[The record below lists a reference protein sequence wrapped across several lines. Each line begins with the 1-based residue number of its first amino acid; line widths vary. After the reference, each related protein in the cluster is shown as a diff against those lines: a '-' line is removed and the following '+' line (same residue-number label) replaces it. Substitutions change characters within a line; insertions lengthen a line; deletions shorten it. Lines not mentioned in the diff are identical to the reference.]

1 MSIELMT
8 FLIFG
13 SMVFFLFMGLP
24 VAFACGVTGI
34 IFTAIFQGPEAVNV
48 VPTRIF
54 GLMTNYLLDA
64 IPLFIFMANILERSG
79 IIEDI
84 YHMVYNWL
92 GWLKGGVATATVAAC
107 TMMAA
112 MAGVVGATEVTMGL
126 IALPQMLNRKYDKLM
141 SLGAILAGGTL
152 GILIPPSVMLI
163 VYGMVDNCSIGQLY
177 AGAFLPGFLLSGLY
191 IAYISIR
198 CYINPTMGP
207 PIPKEER
214 LDFMGLLKVLG
225 PIVPAGILIFL
236 VLGTIVVGI
245 ASPTEAA
252 GVGCL
257 GAWLIAIVKGRMGW
271 KSLVIAAENTIKASA
286 MVMWTM
292 FGANIFIALYIMV
305 GGQAFVQGLLLG
317 SGLSPF
323 AIIWIM
329 MFILIFLGC
338 FIDWVGI
345 VMLCVPLFGP
355 IIRKL
360 GFDPIWFG
368 VLFAVNMQ
376 MAFLTPPFGFSLFY
390 LKSVAPPEVSTVDVW
405 KSAMPFLVLQFVGLV
420 LCMYFPD
427 IILIGPKYFFRGL
440 Q

>member
-1 MSIELMT
+1 MSIEWITL
-8 FLIFG
+8 LIFG
-13 SMVFFLFMGLP
+13 SMVAVMLMGLP
-24 VAFACGVTGI
+24 VAFATGVVGI
-34 IFTAIFQGPEAVNV
+34 IFTAIFQGPEAVNI

-64 IPLFIFMANILERSG
+64 IPLFIFMANILERNG

-84 YHMVYNWL
+84 YHMVYHWL
-92 GWLKGGVATATVAAC
+92 GWLKGGVATATIAAC

-126 IALPQMLNRKYDKLM
+126 IALPQMLKRKYDKLM
-141 SLGAILAGGTL
+141 ALGTILAGGTL

-191 IAYISIR
+191 ILYVTIR
-198 CYINPTMGP
+198 CYIKPSMGP
-207 PIPKEER
+207 PVPKEER
-214 LDFMGLLKVLG
+214 LDWKGLFRVLM
-225 PIVPAGILIFL
+225 PIIPAGILIFL
-236 VLGTIVVGI
+236 VLGTIVIGV
-245 ASPTEAA
+245 AAPTEAA

-257 GAWLIAIVKGRMGW
+257 GAWLIGVAKGRMSN
-271 KSLVIAAENTIKASA
+271 KSLFQAAVNTIKATG

-305 GGQAFVQGLLLG
+305 GGGEFVNNMLLG
-317 SGLSPF
+317 SGLGKWTV
-323 AIIWIM
+323 IWIM
-329 MFILIFLGC
+329 MIILIFLGC
-338 FIDWVGI
+338 FVDWVGI
-345 VMLCVPLFGP
+345 LMLTVPLFGP

-376 MAFLTPPFGFSLFY
+376 MSFLTPPFGMSLFY

-405 KSAMPFLVLQFVGLV
+405 KSGIPFLYLQFVGLV
-420 LCMYFPD
+420 LCMYFPE
-427 IILIGPKYFFRGL
+427 IILWAPKVFFRG
-440 Q
+440 

>member
-1 MSIELMT
+1 MSIELLT
-8 FLIFG
+8 VLIFG
-13 SMVFFLFMGLP
+13 TMVFFLFMGLP

-34 IFTAIFQGPEAVNV
+34 IFTAIFQGPSAVNV

-152 GILIPPSVMLI
+152 GILIPPSVLLI
-163 VYGMVDNCSIGQLY
+163 VYGMVDNSSIGQLY
-177 AGAFLPGFLLSGLY
+177 AGAFLPGFLLSALY
-191 IAYISIR
+191 IAYITIR
-198 CYINPTMGP
+198 CYINPEMGP
-207 PIPKEER
+207 PIPKAER
-214 LDFMGLLKVLG
+214 LDFIGLLKVLG
-225 PIVPAGILIFL
+225 PIVPAAILIFL
-236 VLGTIVVGI
+236 VLGTIILGV

-252 GVGCL
+252 GVGCF
-257 GAWLIAIVKGRMGW
+257 GAWLIAITKGRMGW

-305 GGQAFVQGLLLG
+305 GGQAFVSTLLLG
-317 SGLSPF
+317 SGFSPMT
-323 AIIWIM
+323 IIWIM
-329 MFILIFLGC
+329 MGILIFLGC

-355 IIRKL
+355 IIRQL

-376 MAFLTPPFGFSLFY
+376 MAFLSPPFGFSLFY

-405 KSAMPFLVLQFVGLV
+405 KSAVPFLCLQFIGLV

-427 IILIGPKYFFRGL
+427 IILIGPTYFFRGL

>member
-1 MSIELMT
+1 MSIEWITL
-8 FLIFG
+8 LIFG
-13 SMVFFLFMGLP
+13 SMVLMMLLGLP
-24 VAFACGVTGI
+24 VAFATGVVGI
-34 IFTAIFQGPEAVNV
+34 IYTAIFQGPEAVNI

-64 IPLFIFMANILERSG
+64 IPLFILMANILERNG

-84 YHMVYNWL
+84 YKMVYHWL
-92 GWLKGGVATATVAAC
+92 GWLKGGVATATIAAC

-126 IALPQMLNRKYDKLM
+126 IALPQMLKRKYDKLM
-141 SLGAILAGGTL
+141 ALGTILAGGTL

-191 IAYISIR
+191 ILYVTIR
-198 CYINPTMGP
+198 CYINPVMGP
-207 PIPKEER
+207 PVPKEER
-214 LDFMGLLKVLG
+214 LDWKGLFKVAL
-225 PIVPAGILIFL
+225 PIIPGGILIFL
-236 VLGTIVVGI
+236 VLGTIVIGV
-245 ASPTEAA
+245 AAPTEAA
-252 GVGCL
+252 GIGCL
-257 GAWLIAIVKGRMGW
+257 GAWIIGVVKGRMSG
-271 KSLVIAAENTIKASA
+271 KSLIQAAVNTIKATG

-305 GGQAFVQGLLLG
+305 GGGEFVNNMLLG
-317 SGLSPF
+317 SGLGKWTV
-323 AIIWIM
+323 IWIM
-329 MFILIFLGC
+329 MIILIFLGC
-338 FIDWVGI
+338 FVDWVGI
-345 VMLCVPLFGP
+345 VMLTVPLFGP

-376 MAFLTPPFGFSLFY
+376 MSFLTPPFGMSLFY
-390 LKSVAPPEVSTVDVW
+390 LKSVSPPEVSTVDVW
-405 KSAMPFLVLQFVGLV
+405 KSGLPFLALQFIGMT

-427 IILIGPKYFFRGL
+427 IILWAPKFFFRG
-440 Q
+440 

>member
-1 MSIELMT
+1 MSIELIT
-8 FLIFG
+8 VLIFG
-13 SMVFFLFMGLP
+13 TMVFFLFMGLP

-34 IFTAIFQGPEAVNV
+34 IFTAIFQGASAVNV

-64 IPLFIFMANILERSG
+64 IPLFILMANILERSG

-84 YHMVYNWL
+84 YHMVYHWL
-92 GWLKGGVATATVAAC
+92 GWLKGGVATATIAAC

-141 SLGAILAGGTL
+141 SLGSILAGGTL

-191 IAYISIR
+191 IAYITIR
-198 CYINPTMGP
+198 CTIKPEMGP

-214 LDFMGLLKVLG
+214 KDFIGLLKVLG
-225 PIVPAGILIFL
+225 PIIPAGILIFL
-236 VLGTIVVGI
+236 VLGTIVIGV

-257 GAWLIAIVKGRMGW
+257 GAWLIAVSKRRMDF
-271 KSLVIAAENTIKASA
+271 KSLLVAGENTIKACA
-286 MVMWTM
+286 MVLWTL

-305 GGQAFVQGLLLG
+305 GGQAFVQTMLLS
-317 SGLSPF
+317 SGLGPM
-323 AIIWIM
+323 AIIWVM
-329 MFILIFLGC
+329 MLILLFLGC

-345 VMLCVPLFGP
+345 LMLCVPLFGP

-376 MAFLTPPFGFSLFY
+376 LAFLTPPFGFSLFY
-390 LKSVAPPEVSTVDVW
+390 LKSVAPPEVSTIDVW
-405 KSAMPFLVLQFVGLV
+405 KSAFPFLALQFIGLV

-427 IILIGPKYFFRGL
+427 IILIGPKYFFRS
-440 Q
+440 QQ

>member
-1 MSIELMT
+1 MSIELLT
-8 FLIFG
+8 VLIFG
-13 SMVFFLFMGLP
+13 TMVFFLFMGLP

-34 IFTAIFQGPEAVNV
+34 IFTALFQGASAVNV

-84 YHMVYNWL
+84 YHMVYHWL

-152 GILIPPSVMLI
+152 GILIPPSVLLI
-163 VYGMVDNCSIGQLY
+163 VYGMVDNSSIGQLY

-191 IAYISIR
+191 IAYITIR
-198 CYINPTMGP
+198 CTIKPEMGP
-207 PIPKEER
+207 PIPKAER
-214 LDFMGLLKVLG
+214 KDFIGLLKVLG
-225 PIVPAGILIFL
+225 PIIPAGILIFL
-236 VLGTIVVGI
+236 VLGTIVIGV

-257 GAWLIAIVKGRMGW
+257 GAFLIAILKRRMGFR
-271 KSLVIAAENTIKASA
+271 SLVIAAENTIKATA

-305 GGQAFVQGLLLG
+305 GGQAFVHTLLLG
-317 SGLSPF
+317 SGLSPM

-329 MFILIFLGC
+329 MLILIFLGC

-355 IIRKL
+355 IIREL

-376 MAFLTPPFGFSLFY
+376 MAFLSPPFGFSLFY

-405 KSAMPFLVLQFVGLV
+405 KSAVPYLGLQFIGLV

>member
-1 MSIELMT
+1 MSIELLT
-8 FLIFG
+8 VLIFG
-13 SMVFFLFMGLP
+13 TMVIFLFMGLP
-24 VAFACGVTGI
+24 VAFATGVTGI
-34 IFTAIFQGPEAVNV
+34 IFTAIMQGPSAVNV

-64 IPLFIFMANILERSG
+64 IPLFIFMANILEKSG
-79 IIEDI
+79 IIQDI
-84 YHMVYNWL
+84 YHMVYHWL
-92 GWLKGGVATATVAAC
+92 GWLKGGVATATVVAC

-163 VYGMVDNCSIGQLY
+163 VYGMVDNSSIGQLY

-198 CYINPTMGP
+198 CTINPVMGP

-214 LDFMGLLKVLG
+214 KSFRELLGLLG
-225 PIVPAGILIFL
+225 PVIPAGLLIFL

-257 GAWLIAIVKGRMGW
+257 GAFLIAVIKRRMNM
-271 KSLVIAAENTIKASA
+271 KSLVSAAENTIKATA

-305 GGQAFVQGLLLG
+305 GGQDFVQSMLLS
-317 SGLSPF
+317 SGLPPMGV
-323 AIIWIM
+323 IWIM
-329 MFILIFLGC
+329 MGILIFLGM

-345 VMLCVPLFGP
+345 VMLTVPLFGP
-355 IIRKL
+355 VIRQL

-390 LKSVAPPEVSTVDVW
+390 LKSVAPPEVSTIDVW
-405 KSAMPFLVLQFVGLV
+405 KSALPFLGLQFIGLL
-420 LCMYFPD
+420 LCMYIPD
-427 IILIGPKYFFRGL
+427 IILIGPTYFFRG
-440 Q
+440 

>member
-1 MSIELMT
+1 MSIEWIT
-8 FLIFG
+8 VLIFG
-13 SMVFFLFMGLP
+13 SMVLVMFLGLP
-24 VAFACGVTGI
+24 VAFATGVVGI
-34 IFTAIFQGPEAVNV
+34 IFTAIFQGPEAVNI

-64 IPLFIFMANILERSG
+64 IPLFILMANILERSG

-84 YHMVYNWL
+84 YNMVYHWL

-126 IALPQMLNRKYDKLM
+126 IALPQMLNRKYDKIM
-141 SLGAILAGGTL
+141 ALGVILAGGTL

-163 VYGMVDNCSIGQLY
+163 VYGMVDNSSIGQLY
-177 AGAFLPGFLLSGLY
+177 AGAFLPGFLLSGLFILY
-191 IAYISIR
+191 VTIR
-198 CYINPTMGP
+198 CYINPKLGP

-214 LDFMGLLKVLG
+214 LDFKGLLKVLF
-225 PIVPAGILIFL
+225 PIVPGGILIFL
-236 VLGTIVVGI
+236 VLGTIVIGI
-245 ASPTEAA
+245 AAPTEAA

-257 GAWLIAIVKGRMGW
+257 GAWIIGVIKGRMPW
-271 KSLVIAAENTIKASA
+271 KSLVEAAVNTIKATG

-292 FGANIFIALYIMV
+292 FGANVFIALYIMV
-305 GGQAFVQGLLLG
+305 GGGDFVSNMLLG
-317 SGLSPF
+317 SGLGKWT
-323 AIIWIM
+323 IIWIM
-329 MFILIFLGC
+329 MIILIFLGC
-338 FIDWVGI
+338 FVDWVGI
-345 VMLCVPLFGP
+345 LMLTVPLFGP

-376 MAFLTPPFGFSLFY
+376 MSFLTPPFGMSLFY

-405 KSAMPFLVLQFVGLV
+405 KSALPFLGLQFIGLV
-420 LCMYFPD
+420 LCMYYPE
-427 IILIGPKYFFRGL
+427 IILWAPKVFFRS
-440 Q
+440 